1 MLGDSVLL
9 GLEVLDRQLID
20 CDGRR
25 CGKVDDLLLELPADG
40 ADGKGPVVTH
50 ILAGP
55 GALGDRLHGW
65 MGRVARTMWRR
76 LNPDVEV
83 SRIELPWSMVARVDR
98 EVYLTVRSEDVGL
111 EAVEN
116 WLADRLV
123 SKLPKASDE

>member
-9 GLEVLDRQLID
+9 GLEVLDRQLLD
-20 CDGRR
+20 SDGHR
-25 CGKVDDLLLELPADG
+25 CGKVDDLLLGLPGDDT
-40 ADGKGPVVTH
+40 DGKAPIVTH

-83 SRIELPWSMVARVDR
+83 SRIELPWSVVAKVDR
-98 EVYLTVRSEDVGL
+98 EVHLTVSSGDAGL
-111 EAVEN
+111 EDVEN
-116 WLADRLV
+116 WLADRLI
-123 SKLPKASDE
+123 SKLPKAPGE